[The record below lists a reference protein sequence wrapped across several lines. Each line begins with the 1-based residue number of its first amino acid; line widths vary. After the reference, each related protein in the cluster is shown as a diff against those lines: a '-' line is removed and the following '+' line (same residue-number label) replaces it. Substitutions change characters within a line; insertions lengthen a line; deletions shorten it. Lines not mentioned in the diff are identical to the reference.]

1 MARNTVTVKVEGLAE
16 SEAALK
22 DLVDNLGV
30 SDATAKNTIKRALI
44 FAAQPIEQAAK
55 TAAPVRK
62 GSLKVSITTGTKL
75 TRRQKA
81 QHTKE
86 SPVEV
91 FVGAGPL
98 PQAHLQEFG
107 RAHQAPQPFLR
118 PAVDHNIEEVTRR
131 FSQQLKVEVDKT
143 AERARRKLARVL
155 AKNMK
160 G

>member
-1 MARNTVTVKVEGLAE
+1 MARNFVSIKVEGLKE

-22 DLVDNLGV
+22 DLVETVGV
-30 SDATAKNTIKRALI
+30 SHATAKNTIKRALTH
-44 FAAQPIEQAAK
+44 AAKPIEEEARAS
-55 TAAPVRK
+55 APVQK
-62 GSLKVSITTGTKL
+62 GHLKVSITTGTKL

-107 RAHQAPQPFLR
+107 TSKHPPKRFLT
-118 PAVDHNIEEVTRR
+118 PAVDNNLQEVIRR
-131 FSQQLKVEVDKT
+131 FSEQLKVEVEKT
-143 AERARRKLARVL
+143 AERARRKLAKIM
-155 AKNMK
+155 AKPN
-160 G
+160 